1 MKQRESG
8 IIKTSII
15 GIIGNVLL
23 VVAKAIIGF
32 VANSVS
38 LITDAVNNL
47 TDSLSSIITII
58 GTKLSNK
65 KPDRKHPYGHGR
77 IEYITATLI
86 GLIILVAGGIAIYE
100 SIISII
106 DYFQNGTQA
115 SYEDWALILI
125 AAGIVV
131 KLGLGLFFR
140 IRGKK
145 FKSDVLKA
153 SGIDA
158 LFDALLSFGTLVGA
172 ILSKFWGIYAE
183 GYIGIVIGLFILKS
197 GISVILESISHI
209 IGLRVDEK
217 VTKEIKSEIQAVEG
231 VEGVYDLILNNYGNE
246 KYIGSVHIGVK
257 ADLTAKEIQ
266 AIEREIQG
274 VMYLNHNIIMTVG
287 IYAHDEDTNFTR
299 EVKNSIHELIKD
311 NKHILQIHGFYVD
324 YRINL
329 ITFDLVIDFDEEN
342 PKGFVK
348 HVEEALKEKY
358 PEYNFLVNID
368 YDY

>member
-1 MKQRESG
+1 MEQREKG
-8 IIKTSII
+8 IIRTSII
-15 GIIGNVLL
+15 GIVGNVFL
-23 VVAKAIIGF
+23 VIAKAFIGF
-32 VANSVS
+32 IANSVS

-65 KPDRKHPYGHGR
+65 RPDKKHPYGHGR

-106 DYFQNGTQA
+106 DYFTKGQEA
-115 SYEDWALILI
+115 SYDDWTFIVISIGIL
-125 AAGIVV
+125 V

-140 IRGKK
+140 LRGKK

-172 ILSKFWGIYAE
+172 ILSRFVGVYAE
-183 GYIGIVIGLFILKS
+183 GYIGIVIGLFIIKS
-197 GISVILESISHI
+197 GISVIVESISHI

-217 VTKEIKSEIQAVEG
+217 VTKEIKGVINSVEG
-231 VEGVYDLILNNYGNE
+231 VDGVYDLILNNYGNE
-246 KYIGSVHIGVK
+246 KYIGSVHVGVK
-257 ADLTAKEIQ
+257 SSMSAKEIQ
-266 AIEREIQG
+266 ALEREISG
-274 VMYLNHNIIMTVG
+274 IMYLKYNIIMTVG
-287 IYAHDEDTNFTR
+287 IYAQDEDSEFTKD
-299 EVKNSIHELIKD
+299 VKHAIHEIIKD
-311 NKHILQIHGFYVD
+311 NKHILQLHGFYVD

-329 ITFDLVIDFDEEN
+329 ISFDLVIDFEEKN
-342 PKGFVK
+342 PKGYVRS
-348 HVEEALKEKY
+348 VENRLKEKY
-358 PEYNFLVNID
+358 PDYNFLINID

>member
-1 MKQRESG
+1 MEQREKG
-8 IIKTSII
+8 IIRTSIV

-23 VVAKAIIGF
+23 VAAKSLIG
-32 VANSVS
+32 VLANSVS

-65 KPDRKHPYGHGR
+65 KPDKKHPYGHGR
-77 IEYITATLI
+77 IEDITATLI
-86 GLIILVAGGIAIYE
+86 GLIILVAGGVAIYE
-100 SIISII
+100 SILSII
-106 DYFQNGTQA
+106 DYFTKGVQA
-115 SYEDWALILI
+115 SYEDWSLILI
-125 AAGIVV
+125 AVAMFV
-131 KLGLGLFFR
+131 KVGLGLFFR

-197 GISVILESISHI
+197 GISVITESVSHI
-209 IGLRVDEK
+209 IGQRVDET
-217 VTKEIKSEIQAVEG
+217 VTKEIKSEIQAIEG
-231 VEGVYDLILNNYGNE
+231 VDGVFDLILNNYGND
-246 KYIGSVHIGVK
+246 KYIGSVHIGVRS
-257 ADLTAKEIQ
+257 DISAKEIQ
-266 AIEREIQG
+266 AIERKISG
-274 VMYLNHNIIMTVG
+274 IMYFKHNIIMTVG
-287 IYAHDEDTNFTR
+287 IYAQDDDTEFTKD
-299 EVKNSIHELIKD
+299 VKNSIHELIKD
-311 NKHILQIHGFYVD
+311 NGHVLQIHGFYVD
-324 YRINL
+324 YRINF

-342 PKGFVK
+342 PKAFVK
-348 HVEEALKEKY
+348 GVESKLKEKY
-358 PEYNFLVNID
+358 PEYNFMVNID